1 MFRSKTLLVL
11 GAGAGDDFHFPTGAS
26 LMREIKRKLTLDRS
40 TALFADSDIHGATL
54 LHGSAVRRRGLDG
67 VSGARS

>member
-1 MFRSKTLLVL
+1 MR
-11 GAGAGDDFHFPTGAS
+11 AEAGDGAAF
-26 LMREIKRKLTLDRS
+26 MAGGI
-40 TALFADSDIHGATL
+40 DIVNRMKFGEPITETL